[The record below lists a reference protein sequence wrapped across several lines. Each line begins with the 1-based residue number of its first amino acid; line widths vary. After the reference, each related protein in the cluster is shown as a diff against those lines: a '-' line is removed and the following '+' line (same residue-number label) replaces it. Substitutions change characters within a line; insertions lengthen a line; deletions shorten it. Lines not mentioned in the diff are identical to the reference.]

1 MIGLTGSIG
10 MGKTTAAAML
20 RRLGLP
26 VHDADAEVHRL
37 QAPGGAA
44 LPAIAAAFPGT
55 VRNGVLDREALRR
68 ALAADPTG
76 WPVLEHIL
84 HPLVRRAEERF
95 LARARAARRPAAVL
109 DIPLLF
115 ETGAER
121 RCDVVIAVTAPA
133 FVQRARVLRRPGMTP
148 ARLAAMLARQ
158 TPDAEKRRR
167 ADFVVDTGRGRRH
180 SLQALAKILRILAIR
195 GEEADA

>member
-1 MIGLTGSIG
+1 VIGLTGSIG

-20 RRLGLP
+20 RHLGLP

-37 QAPGGAA
+37 QAPGGPA

-55 VRNGVLDREALRR
+55 VRDGMLDREALRR
-68 ALAADPTG
+68 SLAADPSG
-76 WPVLEHIL
+76 WPALERIL
-84 HPLVRRAEERF
+84 HPMVRQAEERF
-95 LARARAARRPAAVL
+95 LARARAARHPAAVL

-121 RCDVVIAVTAPA
+121 RCDAVITVTAPE

-148 ARLAAMLARQ
+148 ARFAAMLARQ
-158 TPDAEKRRR
+158 IPDAEKRRR
-167 ADFVVDTGRGRRH
+167 ADFVVDTGQGRRH
-180 SLQALAKILRILAIR
+180 TLQALAKILRILAIR
-195 GEEADA
+195 GEGDG